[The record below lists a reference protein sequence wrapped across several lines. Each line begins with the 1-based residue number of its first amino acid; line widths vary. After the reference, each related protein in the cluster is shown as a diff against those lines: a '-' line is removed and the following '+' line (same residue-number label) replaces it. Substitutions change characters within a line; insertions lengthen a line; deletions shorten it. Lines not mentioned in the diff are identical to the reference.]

1 MNDLSIVKTGTAG
14 GTLTIFLANITM
26 QNIAETIAL
35 AAVGAVVSFFVSY
48 YLKRIMKKRR

>member
-1 MNDLSIVKTGTAG
+1 MHDLSIVRTGTAG

-48 YLKRIMKKRR
+48 YLKRMMKKRK

>member
-1 MNDLSIVKTGTAG
+1 MHAFSFVKTGTAG

-48 YLKRIMKKRR
+48 YLKRIIKKRK